1 MNLKKVVIVFAGV
14 EFFVFV
20 VIYLA
25 QAGRL

>member
-1 MNLKKVVIVFAGV
+1 MNTKKVVIVLAVV

-20 VIYLA
+20 AICLA